1 MACLWWLGTRVPWGW
16 PDDFK
21 GWKGSGDGK
30 FPELRSGFYQGA
42 RLKEPSMSDNI
53 KQRKNLG
60 EGRDSHQMAARL
72 LKVSEFLRSKLH
84 LLAEVYAAEEW
95 SSNPMTEPIV
105 QVGNGKFG
113 AVQSSISS
121 VNLGLVHLQ
130 HSFYFYVVSNAWWDK
145 VGSMDAHSIGTMY
158 YGLHMHDMHIGMHP
172 HPSPLLLPWLVRMST
187 IVWVP
192 TATFACP
199 LKCHLLAIRMLCSSL
214 VIRISMQCYGT
225 MEYGLVLLLDNTWL
239 LHLGCLAQHVCFYV
253 LKTACASSLCNSIHA
268 LEEYCVF
275 FVGHASPPGG
285 WSGSYR

>member
-1 MACLWWLGTRVPWGW
+1 M
-16 PDDFK
+16 DD
-21 GWKGSGDGK
+21 
-30 FPELRSGFYQGA
+30 
-42 RLKEPSMSDNI
+42 
-53 KQRKNLG
+53 
-60 EGRDSHQMAARL
+60 
-72 LKVSEFLRSKLH
+72 
-84 LLAEVYAAEEW
+84 
-95 SSNPMTEPIV
+95 
-105 QVGNGKFG
+105 
-113 AVQSSISS
+113 
-121 VNLGLVHLQ
+121 
-130 HSFYFYVVSNAWWDK
+130 
-145 VGSMDAHSIGTMY
+145 HSIGTMY

-275 FVGHASPPGG
+275 LSDMLPPRRLKWFLSLAPRAGKQLEPKHMLY
-285 WSGSYR
+285 S